1 VIDARST
8 HRNALENEEEVLVED
23 PPAAGGGQAGSVE
36 ELPGHHQPE
45 RVLLGSG
52 QHGHHD

>member
-8 HRNALENEEEVLVED
+8 HRDALEEALVED
-23 PPAAGGGQAGSVE
+23 PAAAGGQAGSVE
-36 ELPGHHQPE
+36 ELPGHRQPE
-45 RVLLGSG
+45 RVLLSAG